1 MLLRCPNC
9 NASYTVQDI
18 FCKQC
23 GYKFLH
29 PGQLLAGRYRIDK
42 QLGAGGFGVTFRAFD
57 TGLNNR
63 PCVIKQL
70 VISNNQ
76 SPQEIQDAK
85 AIFEREAQMLIELN
99 QPGHPNIPEIYAYLE
114 SDACL
119 VMKYIEGRS
128 LEDIRTQQGGRL
140 PISDALRY
148 IRDVCSA
155 LVYMHTHPAGPV
167 LHRDIKPENIMLDSS
182 NRIWLIDFG
191 LSKTISAQPA
201 RAHTKGTMLAGTI
214 GYTPAE
220 QWQQKAEPRSD
231 VYALAATLHSLIT
244 GFRPPW
250 SQTDILDIVRGHKG
264 EFPPARKLNPAV
276 SAEIEELIQRA
287 MSSEVS
293 RRPTAQEFLAQ
304 LDSILQPT
312 PILEAPDGT
321 KIKNE
326 QELARWSEQH
336 WQQAVQ
342 WLYDRD
348 KLPSQIERLW
358 GKNKLA
364 KDLRDI
370 VQQYTDNWDAGL
382 DAALAVLDPA
392 GFGVARPAFQVDKQ
406 VVDFG
411 SLAVGVTS
419 DTMMTFYNSGRR
431 YTKIHVT
438 TLPVW
443 LSVDTP
449 VLSLPPGQSCSVKM
463 TVNTGNS
470 RIGGVLHTVLTFNN
484 GNTNTSVKV
493 QAFVSRWRT
502 LLLSNC
508 KELASIITAI
518 IVLSLIIMGYM
529 LAYNTG
535 ITIAEYY
542 RQYREVA
549 PIAKGIGAC
558 VAGFFFAGFCLFFSV
573 SDLISEFEDKFT
585 LAFAG
590 LFSIY
595 FFIGTACSY
604 EFVFGWLVGILVT
617 GTAELGL
624 FPFIGIIMGAIVGV
638 IIASKTHKFILQ
650 GIMSLA
656 RI

>member
-1 MLLRCPNC
+1 MLLHCPNC

-155 LVYMHTHPAGPV
+155 LVYMHTHPSGPV

-191 LSKTISAQPA
+191 LSKTIPPRSA
-201 RAHTKGTMLAGTI
+201 RAHTKGTIAAGTI
-214 GYTPAE
+214 GYTPVE

-250 SQTDILDIVRGHKG
+250 SQTDTQG

-364 KDLRDI
+364 KDLRGI
-370 VQQYTDNWDAGL
+370 VQQYTDNQDAGL
-382 DAALAVLDPA
+382 DAALALLDPV
-392 GFGVARPAFQVDKQ
+392 GFGVARPTFRVDKQ

-449 VLSLPPGQSCSVKM
+449 VLSLPPGQSRTVKL

-470 RIGGVLHTVLTFNN
+470 RIGGALHTVLTFNN

-493 QAFVSRWRT
+493 QAAVSRWRT

-549 PIAKGIGAC
+549 PIARLIGAY
-558 VAGFFFAGFCLFFSV
+558 VAGFFLGGFCLLSF
-573 SDLISEFEDKFT
+573 LSELENKFE
-585 LAFAG
+585 LVFAG
-590 LFSIY
+590 LI
-595 FFIGTACSY
+595 FFFVGTACSY
-604 EFVFGWLVGILVT
+604 EVFGWLVGILVT
-617 GTAELGL
+617 FVAEAGF
-624 FPFIGIIMGAIVGV
+624 FPFIGIILGAIVGV

>member
-1 MLLRCPNC
+1 
-9 NASYTVQDI
+9 
-18 FCKQC
+18 
-23 GYKFLH
+23 
-29 PGQLLAGRYRIDK
+29 
-42 QLGAGGFGVTFRAFD
+42 
-57 TGLNNR
+57 
-63 PCVIKQL
+63 
-70 VISNNQ
+70 
-76 SPQEIQDAK
+76 
-85 AIFEREAQMLIELN
+85 
-99 QPGHPNIPEIYAYLE
+99 
-114 SDACL
+114 
-119 VMKYIEGRS
+119 
-128 LEDIRTQQGGRL
+128 
-140 PISDALRY
+140 
-148 IRDVCSA
+148 
-155 LVYMHTHPAGPV
+155 
-167 LHRDIKPENIMLDSS
+167 MLDSS

-250 SQTDILDIVRGHKG
+250 SQTDIPDIVRGHKG

-449 VLSLPPGQSCSVKM
+449 VLSLPPGQSRTVKL

-470 RIGGVLHTVLTFNN
+470 RIGGALHTVLTFNN

-549 PIAKGIGAC
+549 PIARLIGAC
-558 VAGFFFAGFCLFFSV
+558 VAGFFFAGFGLFFS
-573 SDLISEFEDKFT
+573 LGELFKFEDDTFT
-585 LAFAG
+585 SALVFG
-590 LFSIY
+590 LIY
-595 FFIGTACSY
+595 FLLGTACSY

-617 GTAELGL
+617 AAAEAGL